1 MIAYLGLN
9 IEKSINDKENSL
21 NFLLLLISFSA

>member
-1 MIAYLGLN
+1 MITYLELN
-9 IEKSINDKENSL
+9 KEKLVNDKENSL